1 MKKIGL
7 EDSLNKDISSNVI
20 KGSDGQ
26 SAIFKYNGT
35 ELTSN
40 SNEVKVNGINITL
53 KEQTI
58 SPLTFTIT
66 QDTDAIYEKVKEFVT
81 AYNELTEELQ
91 KKLGAPSSRGYDP
104 LTKEE
109 KEAMSEK
116 K

>member
-1 MKKIGL
+1 MKILIQMHIIFEKIGL

-40 SNEVKVNGINITL
+40 SNEVKVNGIITL

-91 KKLGAPSSRGYDP
+91 KKLGAPSSRDTI
-104 LTKEE
+104 L
-109 KEAMSEK
+109 
-116 K
+116 